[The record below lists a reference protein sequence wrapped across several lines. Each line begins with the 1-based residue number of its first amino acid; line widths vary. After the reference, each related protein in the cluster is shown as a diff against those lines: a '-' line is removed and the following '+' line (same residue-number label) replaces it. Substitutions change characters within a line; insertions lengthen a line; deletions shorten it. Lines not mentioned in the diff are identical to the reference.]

1 MLSGAAKAFERA
13 ATLRF
18 DSPDVLND
26 KSTNDIKMTI
36 QYLESA
42 IVNYDAIHKY
52 RHAGTLHYRCSRIL
66 RLMNASPAE
75 VAKHYSQ
82 ALEYFTMRNHEVKHR
97 KRIDASLLICF
108 IFSINLNDFQI
119 L

>member
-1 MLSGAAKAFERA
+1 MAKKICKSKINDNCCEGAAKAYEKA

-18 DSPDVLND
+18 DSPNVLAEKNSND
-26 KSTNDIKMTI
+26 TKTTI

-66 RLMNASPAE
+66 RLMNATPEE
-75 VAKHYSQ
+75 VAKHYCQ

-97 KRIDASLLICF
+97 KRIDV
-108 IFSINLNDFQI
+108 NLD
-119 L
+119 